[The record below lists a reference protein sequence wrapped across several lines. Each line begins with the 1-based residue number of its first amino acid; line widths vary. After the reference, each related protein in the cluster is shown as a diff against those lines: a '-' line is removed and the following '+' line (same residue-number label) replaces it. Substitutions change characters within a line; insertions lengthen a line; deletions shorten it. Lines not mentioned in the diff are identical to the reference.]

1 MIYFVGAG
9 PGAVDLITVR
19 GKELLER
26 ADLIIYAGSLVNP
39 ALLHYAK
46 RTCRV
51 VNSASLT
58 LEDVIA
64 FMEEAEAKGLMTV
77 RLHTGD
83 PSIYGAIREQMDIL
97 KEKNIPYTC
106 VPGVSSFCAAAAALQ
121 AEYTLPGVSQSV
133 IITRMEGRTP
143 VPDSQ
148 HIADYAAHHATM
160 VIFLSA
166 SLVRKLQ
173 EQLLSGGYDKDTKA
187 AIVYKA
193 SWPDEKTF
201 PCTVGTLAETA
212 EKNAITHTALIVVGN
227 FLADAYERSR
237 LYDPTFSHACR
248 TAKEE

>member
-1 MIYFVGAG
+1 M
-9 PGAVDLITVR
+9 ITVR

-97 KEKNIPYTC
+97 KEKIYPIHAFLALALFVRLQQPYR
-106 VPGVSSFCAAAAALQ
+106 Q
-121 AEYTLPGVSQSV
+121 N
-133 IITRMEGRTP
+133 TRCR
-143 VPDSQ
+143 V
-148 HIADYAAHHATM
+148 
-160 VIFLSA
+160 SA
-166 SLVRKLQ
+166 SPSSLRAW
-173 EQLLSGGYDKDTKA
+173 KA
-187 AIVYKA
+187 VHL
-193 SWPDEKTF
+193 F
-201 PCTVGTLAETA
+201 PIHNT
-212 EKNAITHTALIVVGN
+212 
-227 FLADAYERSR
+227 
-237 LYDPTFSHACR
+237 
-248 TAKEE
+248 

>member
-97 KEKNIPYTC
+97 KEKIYPIHAFLALALLCGCSSLTGRIHAAGCQPVRHHYAHGRPYTC
-106 VPGVSSFCAAAAALQ
+106 SRFTTHSRL
-121 AEYTLPGVSQSV
+121 
-133 IITRMEGRTP
+133 RRTP
-143 VPDSQ
+143 CDDGHFPECV
-148 HIADYAAHHATM
+148 
-160 VIFLSA
+160 
-166 SLVRKLQ
+166 
-173 EQLLSGGYDKDTKA
+173 SGA
-187 AIVYKA
+187 
-193 SWPDEKTF
+193 
-201 PCTVGTLAETA
+201 
-212 EKNAITHTALIVVGN
+212 
-227 FLADAYERSR
+227 
-237 LYDPTFSHACR
+237 
-248 TAKEE
+248 